1 MRVGRLY
8 PTRPRSSDTVTR
20 PTAEASPRYRH
31 VRQPPHGVTDVSSS
45 ALPVRTLNPP
55 PRRRMARTGLE
66 HRGKTAPS
74 AERMCTEGS
83 TSFPGAAMPQ
93 SSRKTATR
101 SRRSWMR
108 DCIRNE
114 SSLSMRQER
123 IPHTSG
129 RRSSGA
135 LAHTRESPQP
145 RARKTLLLPVIPAY
159 PHSTRRRHARPVTP
173 EVLVSEADS
182 GLAHVGTGKPS
193 GLRCEPGKV
202 QFVVC
207 FANGQH
213 TAGTRRVTSSG
224 HARAL
229 VTRSAE
235 AICRT
240 NVLANDRACMPV
252 PSQNLHGK

>member
-114 SSLSMRQER
+114 SSLSNETRAHPAHVRQEVVGSPSPYPR
-123 IPHTSG
+123 IPATPRPEDPAPASDPRLSPLNPQAPCPACHAGGPRIRG
-129 RRSSGA
+129 RLGPRPCRYRQAVRVTVRAGQGPVRCMFCKRTTHRGYKTGHIVRSRAGTGDT
-135 LAHTRESPQP
+135 LRRGDLQDK
-145 RARKTLLLPVIPAY
+145 RAR
-159 PHSTRRRHARPVTP
+159 
-173 EVLVSEADS
+173 E
-182 GLAHVGTGKPS
+182 
-193 GLRCEPGKV
+193 
-202 QFVVC
+202 
-207 FANGQH
+207 
-213 TAGTRRVTSSG
+213 
-224 HARAL
+224 
-229 VTRSAE
+229 
-235 AICRT
+235 
-240 NVLANDRACMPV
+240 
-252 PSQNLHGK
+252 

>member
-1 MRVGRLY
+1 MRVRRLY
-8 PTRPRSSDTVTR
+8 PTRPRRSNPVTR
-20 PTAEASPRYRH
+20 PTAEARPRYRH
-31 VRQPPHGVTDVSSS
+31 VREPPQGVTDVSRS

-114 SSLSMRQER
+114 SSLSNETRAHPAHVRQEVVGSPSPYPR
-123 IPHTSG
+123 IPATPRPEDPAPASDP
-129 RRSSGA
+129 R
-135 LAHTRESPQP
+135 LSPLNPQAP
-145 RARKTLLLPVIPAY
+145 CPAC
-159 PHSTRRRHARPVTP
+159 HAGGPCIR
-173 EVLVSEADS
+173 DRS

-207 FANGQH
+207 FAN
-213 TAGTRRVTSSG
+213 
-224 HARAL
+224 
-229 VTRSAE
+229 
-235 AICRT
+235 
-240 NVLANDRACMPV
+240 
-252 PSQNLHGK
+252 

>member
-1 MRVGRLY
+1 MRVRRLY
-8 PTRPRSSDTVTR
+8 PTRPRRSNPVTR
-20 PTAEASPRYRH
+20 PTAEARPRYRH
-31 VRQPPHGVTDVSSS
+31 VREPPQGVTDVSSS

-114 SSLSMRQER
+114 SSLSNETRAHPAHVRQEVVGSPSPYPR
-123 IPHTSG
+123 IPATPRPEDPAPASDP
-129 RRSSGA
+129 R
-135 LAHTRESPQP
+135 LSPLNPQAP
-145 RARKTLLLPVIPAY
+145 CPAC
-159 PHSTRRRHARPVTP
+159 HAGGPCIR
-173 EVLVSEADS
+173 DRS

-213 TAGTRRVTSSG
+213 TAGTRWVHQREHVRSRAGTG
-224 HARAL
+224 DTLRRRDLQDKRAR
-229 VTRSAE
+229 E
-235 AICRT
+235 
-240 NVLANDRACMPV
+240 
-252 PSQNLHGK
+252 